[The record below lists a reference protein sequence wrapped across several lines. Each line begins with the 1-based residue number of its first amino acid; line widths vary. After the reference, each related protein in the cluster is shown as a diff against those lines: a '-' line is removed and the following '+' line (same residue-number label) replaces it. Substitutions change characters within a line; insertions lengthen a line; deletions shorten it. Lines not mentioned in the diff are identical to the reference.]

1 MNRLNE
7 KNIKNILKIIF
18 NNFMKTDIVMLA
30 NDLTY
35 VSLLSI
41 FPLIAIVL
49 GFTKGFGLDVY
60 LLNKLTTY
68 IPASETQLGFILDT
82 TRKLVNSMNSSLLSG
97 LGIIIIFWTVIS
109 LLSKI
114 EVSFNIIWHAK
125 KKENFGRS
133 AMNYI
138 AIVILIPIILVLLLA
153 TNDKITQLTFNLY
166 YLSFATVKIVK
177 IIKLIVLILF
187 FAIMYQRIPSTN
199 VSIKSSIISSII
211 VIILLI
217 ILSTFYSIVQ
227 GSISYYNA
235 IYGSLAFVPLFLLW
249 IKYFWIIVLAG
260 AQITYSL
267 DTNYD
272 LKEDNLSVSYK
283 KTISVYV
290 LYKIIKRFMNNE
302 ENYTLEKLAKEINIK
317 NYIVRIA
324 IDILEELGY
333 IICSVK
339 NENNLVIQINKN
351 PDLLI
356 LEDFIKEFEK
366 QGEKDIAIFIN
377 NEKTEEYMKF
387 ENLIYPNNEKLI
399 KDIL

>member
-211 VIILLI
+211 VIILAC
-217 ILSTFYSIVQ
+217 TGANQ
-227 GSISYYNA
+227 TGNA
-235 IYGSLAFVPLFLLW
+235 PA
-249 IKYFWIIVLAG
+249 
-260 AQITYSL
+260 
-267 DTNYD
+267 
-272 LKEDNLSVSYK
+272 
-283 KTISVYV
+283 
-290 LYKIIKRFMNNE
+290 
-302 ENYTLEKLAKEINIK
+302 
-317 NYIVRIA
+317 
-324 IDILEELGY
+324 
-333 IICSVK
+333 
-339 NENNLVIQINKN
+339 
-351 PDLLI
+351 
-356 LEDFIKEFEK
+356 
-366 QGEKDIAIFIN
+366 
-377 NEKTEEYMKF
+377 
-387 ENLIYPNNEKLI
+387 
-399 KDIL
+399 